1 MWCHTK
7 ICIIETSGH
16 AHFCHSVVLSF
27 PHSVTNPVLY
37 LPCGHAQCSHSV
49 ILSLSHSVTN
59 PVYTYPL
66 AKHTYVTLSFC
77 HFLTLSPTLYIAYP
91 PVILSFS
98 HSVAN
103 PVYTY
108 LPSGQAHFC
117 NSVILSFSHSVTNP
131 VYAYPLVLHT
141 FIILSF
147 CHFLTLSPTLYYLPS
162 GHAHFS
168 HLVPTLCI
176 KSYAFFCP
184 SQFRSCRL
192 IQGCWRAGCV

>member
-1 MWCHTK
+1 VWCHTK

-131 VYAYPLVLHT
+131 VYAYPLVMHT
-141 FIILSF
+141 FLFLSF
-147 CHFLTLSPTLYYLPS
+147 CHFLTLSPTLYM
-162 GHAHFS
+162 
-168 HLVPTLCI
+168 PTLWSCTLSSFCHSVIFSLCRQPCI
-176 KSYAFFCP
+176 TYPLVMHTF
-184 SQFRSCRL
+184 L
-192 IQGCWRAGCV
+192 IWCQPCV